1 MVDGLLG
8 TVSSGIVGSLGCCPW
23 LLWLRSSDDLLSVE
37 SSCDESAPIAFCRVF
52 SMRSDLL
59 WCTESLG
66 CLYPGG
72 LRHWF
77 VVVMKSRMKFW
88 NVDVSG
94 CSGGLS
100 WCWLGG
106 CSNESSPFVF
116 GRCALNVV
124 WSVARWLLSLLNSVT
139 CGESESLV
147 LVPGML
153 WIACPPG
160 RLLDADSSCE
170 DSSSFACVCW
180 VVVACSVVMSVV
192 LQGLWLESESPD
204 DSESLDC
211 GVFAG
216 RWL

>member
-1 MVDGLLG
+1 MLG
-8 TVSSGIVGSLGCCPW
+8 SVFGGIVESLGCCPW
-23 LLWLRSSDDLLSVE
+23 LLCLRPSDGLLSVE
-37 SSCDESAPIAFCRVF
+37 SSCDGSSPFACCRVF
-52 SMRSDLL
+52 SMKSDLL
-59 WCTESLG
+59 WDAESLG

-72 LRHWF
+72 LHHWF

-116 GRCALNVV
+116 GQCALAV

-153 WIACPPG
+153 
-160 RLLDADSSCE
+160 
-170 DSSSFACVCW
+170 
-180 VVVACSVVMSVV
+180 
-192 LQGLWLESESPD
+192 
-204 DSESLDC
+204 
-211 GVFAG
+211 
-216 RWL
+216 